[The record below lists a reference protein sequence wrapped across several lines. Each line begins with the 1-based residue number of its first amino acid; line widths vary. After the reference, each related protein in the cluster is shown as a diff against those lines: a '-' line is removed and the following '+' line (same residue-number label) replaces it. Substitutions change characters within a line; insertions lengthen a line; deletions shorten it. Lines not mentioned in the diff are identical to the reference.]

1 MTRVLVVGDD
11 IAVARLTQRALEQRQ
26 VESEVTV
33 SVHDALFRLESQAFD
48 IVVVDRAEDGAAL
61 ADRLLEAAVALDLRV
76 EVLAP
81 TSAAFHTLRPRT
93 LSGRVQELVDVLLFA
108 LAGRCR
114 AAA

>member
-1 MTRVLVVGDD
+1 MTRVLVIGDD

-48 IVVVDRAEDGAAL
+48 IVVVDRAEDGAVL
-61 ADRLLEAAVALDLRV
+61 ADRLLEAAIALDQRV
-76 EVLAP
+76 QVLAP
-81 TSAAFHTLRPRT
+81 TSAAFHTLRPQT